1 MRKQTLT
8 LDHLTTGYRRKGGVY
23 LVAEQLSASLFSG
36 ELTCLIGANGCGK
49 STLLRTLTAFQPPL
63 SGTVQISGKD
73 LGQYSREELSRLV
86 GVVLTDRI
94 EERHLQVDELV
105 AMGRMPYT
113 GFWGSLSA
121 ADRRVVDEAIDQ
133 VGVRA
138 LARRPLYSLS
148 DGELQKV
155 LVAKTLAQET
165 PFIFLDEPTAFLDY
179 PSKLD
184 LFLLLRRLAREQQ
197 KTVFLSTHDLD
208 LALQLADRLWLLDRQ
223 RGLCTGVPEDLAA
236 QGILSDFFQHAQL
249 SFSPEQMTYQVRM
262 PVHFEIQVTGTAGP
276 RQELLCRALARLG
289 GACVGGRSQSGLSV
303 TVREESPYYVLFVP
317 GQEAAEMVTIEELL
331 YHLQS
336 FLPV

>member
-8 LDHLTTGYRRKGGVY
+8 LDRLTTGYRIKGQSFSVS
-23 LVAEQLSASLFSG
+23 EQLSASLFSG

-63 SGTVQISGKD
+63 SGEVRIHGKN
-73 LGQYSREELSRLV
+73 LGNYSREELSRLL

-94 EERHLQVDELV
+94 EERHLRVSELV

-121 ADRRVVDEAIDQ
+121 ADRRVVDEAIDR
-133 VGVRA
+133 VGIRL
-138 LARRPLYSLS
+138 LAHRPIHSLS
-148 DGELQKV
+148 DGEMQKV

-208 LALQLADRLWLLDRQ
+208 LALQLADRLWLLDRRQ
-223 RGLCTGVPEDLAA
+223 GLCTGVPEDLAA
-236 QGILSDFFQHAQL
+236 QGILSGFFHHSYL
-249 SFSPEQMTYQVRM
+249 SFSPGQMACQVRM
-262 PVHFEIQVTGTAGP
+262 PLRFEIRVEGP
-276 RQELLCRALARLG
+276 EGLKHELLCKALFRLG
-289 GACVGGRSQSGLSV
+289 VACVKEKSRSGMSV
-303 TVREESPYYVLFVP
+303 TVRDEAPFYVLAVP
-317 GQEAAEMVTIEELL
+317 GHEAAEAVNIEELL
-331 YHLQS
+331 SFLS
-336 FLPV
+336 PFLPV

>member
-1 MRKQTLT
+1 MRKQTLI
-8 LDHLTTGYRRKGGVY
+8 LDRLTTGYRGKGGVY
-23 LVAEQLSASLFSG
+23 PVAEQLSAVLFSG

-63 SGTVQISGKD
+63 SGIVQMNDKALD
-73 LGQYSREELSRLV
+73 QYSREELSRLV

-94 EERHLQVDELV
+94 EERHLRVDELV

-121 ADRRVVDEAIDQ
+121 ADHRVVDEAIDQ
-133 VGVRA
+133 VGIRA
-138 LARRPLYSLS
+138 LARRPIYSLS

-208 LALQLADRLWLLDRQ
+208 LALQLADRLWLLDRRQ
-223 RGLCTGVPEDLAA
+223 GLCTGVPEDLAA
-236 QGILSDFFQHAQL
+236 QGILSDFFQHTQL
-249 SFSPEQMTYQVRM
+249 SFSPEQMTYQVQM
-262 PVHFEIQVTGTAGP
+262 PVRFEIQVTGTSGQ
-276 RQELLCRALARLG
+276 RKELLCRALARLG
-289 GACVGGRSQSGLSV
+289 GACVTGRSHSGLSV
-303 TVREESPYYVLFVP
+303 TVREKSPYYVLSVP
-317 GQEAAEMVTIEELL
+317 DREAAEAATIDELL
-331 YHLQS
+331 LLLQP
-336 FLPV
+336 FLPA